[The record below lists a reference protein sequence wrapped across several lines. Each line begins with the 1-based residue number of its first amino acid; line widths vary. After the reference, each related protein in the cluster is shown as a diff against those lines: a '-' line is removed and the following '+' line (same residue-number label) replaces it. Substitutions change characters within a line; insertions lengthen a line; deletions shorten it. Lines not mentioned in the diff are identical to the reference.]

1 MKPRGVKNDLRELT
15 RLQFH
20 LDRGGLR
27 IENEESPH
35 GRQHQLALT
44 PPRLLTSRF
53 LDATLLLWI
62 TVLDSKHVSPSC
74 SSFVIATSHL
84 APTPTLL
91 LLLLRQPIARVD
103 AAAQSVQ
110 LRLQLL
116 RPSALSRPH
125 RRRSPAAA
133 RTAARTAAAASAAWR
148 SRCLGRTGG
157 SSYRSSAAPTLISRV
172 VIRFCGSYCSMR
184 LIRSC
189 VGGGEE
195 AYDGVGGDVVGEVEH
210 VHTEMLDAVDDVES
224 T

>member
-1 MKPRGVKNDLRELT
+1 MDHGARQQARLSLLQQLR
-15 RLQFH
+15 
-20 LDRGGLR
+20 DRYV
-27 IENEESPH
+27 
-35 GRQHQLALT
+35 
-44 PPRLLTSRF
+44 PPRTHAYPPSSPPAPADSSRRCCRAERSAPSPAPTSQR
-53 LDATLLLWI
+53 
-62 TVLDSKHVSPSC
+62 P
-74 SSFVIATSHL
+74 L
-84 APTPTLL
+84 APTSSKITGSGTNGGTYGGRCR
-91 LLLLRQPIARVD
+91 RQRGE
-103 AAAQSVQ
+103 
-110 LRLQLL
+110 
-116 RPSALSRPH
+116 
-125 RRRSPAAA
+125 
-133 RTAARTAAAASAAWR
+133 